1 VNNTEIIFIK
11 YGHMPIFQATARS
24 TFTQAKT
31 KNKQPPPGYKKDEMK
46 KWLPDIIYKLFC
58 FLLSYFFPSKAKDS
72 NGNRKPAPAFVK
84 GVCMPVISCFIIDS
98 SAPNEKT
105 LWRHTVFRGGISA

>member
-31 KNKQPPPGYKKDEMK
+31 KNKQPPPGHKKD
-46 KWLPDIIYKLFC
+46 Y
-58 FLLSYFFPSKAKDS
+58 
-72 NGNRKPAPAFVK
+72 
-84 GVCMPVISCFIIDS
+84 
-98 SAPNEKT
+98 NEKMVT
-105 LWRHTVFRGGISA
+105 RYYL